1 MVDKPEALKRRRGG
15 LDIPLAADRL
25 ICLPAA
31 ELMYRGGLDDK
42 AMPAVGMTWL
52 PQCQSDPGVALL
64 RDYPAEVVSI
74 ECDTCGWVDRYR
86 LVALVAR
93 FGPAAKLS
101 DVLFVLSTDC

>member
-1 MVDKPEALKRRRGG
+1 
-15 LDIPLAADRL
+15 
-25 ICLPAA
+25 
-31 ELMYRGGLDDK
+31 MYRGGLDDK

-74 ECDTCGWVDRYR
+74 ECDTCRWVDRYR
-86 LVALVAR
+86 LVSLVAR

-101 DVLFVLSTDC
+101 DVLFVLSTDCPRQQDLRFAEPCIASFPALLEQLQATSAGP

>member
-1 MVDKPEALKRRRGG
+1 
-15 LDIPLAADRL
+15 
-25 ICLPAA
+25 
-31 ELMYRGGLDDK
+31 MYRGGLNDK

-52 PQCQSDPGVALL
+52 PQCQSDSGVALL

-74 ECDTCGWVDRYR
+74 ECDTCGCVDRYR

-101 DVLFVLSTDC
+101 DVLFVLSTDCPRQRDLRFTEPCIASFPALLAQLQATAANP